1 MAADLSVNFNLLHRT
16 CKLVVLL
23 CLLHISVTVVFYI
36 RSLDNPFAFAQNQQ
50 SQYNVSQPDHFT
62 HYRPQTEPV
71 EAQVDGLTEVQQP
84 EAEPSEQQRE
94 EKLEKC
100 PETSPLLGKADF
112 LSFTTSVT
120 PQGYSQS
127 GCRCCGHDGHL
138 NASTGP
144 KEQVSTSWH
153 GLTPDT
159 MTTSQTLETVLSEPQ
174 LVTVTL
180 SGDSHRNFGHSHC
193 NSGDCHRR
201 HSYGDSHQSRS
212 NCNCNCGD
220 SHVTLVTVTV
230 TVATVRLQQM

>member
-36 RSLDNPFAFAQNQQ
+36 RSLDNPFSFAQNQQ

-71 EAQVDGLTEVQQP
+71 VVQVNGPTEVQQP
-84 EAEPSEQQRE
+84 EAEPSEQAVEPQ

-112 LSFTTSVT
+112 LSSTTLHHVT

-127 GCRCCGHDGHL
+127 GCRCCRHDGHR
-138 NASTGP
+138 NAST
-144 KEQVSTSWH
+144 V
-153 GLTPDT
+153 
-159 MTTSQTLETVLSEPQ
+159 
-174 LVTVTL
+174 
-180 SGDSHRNFGHSHC
+180 
-193 NSGDCHRR
+193 
-201 HSYGDSHQSRS
+201 
-212 NCNCNCGD
+212 
-220 SHVTLVTVTV
+220 
-230 TVATVRLQQM
+230 

>member
-71 EAQVDGLTEVQQP
+71 EAQVDGPTKVQQP

-94 EKLEKC
+94 EQGVEPQEKLEKC
-100 PETSPLLGKADF
+100 PETSPLLGKVDF
-112 LSFTTSVT
+112 LSSTTSVT

-127 GCRCCGHDGHL
+127 GCRCCRHDGHL

-144 KEQVSTSWH
+144 KDQVSTSWH
-153 GLTPDT
+153 SLTPDA
-159 MTTSQTLETVLSEPQ
+159 MTTGQTRETVPSGPQ
-174 LVTVTL
+174 LVTL
-180 SGDSHRNFGHSHC
+180 SGDGHSS
-193 NSGDCHRR
+193 SGYSY
-201 HSYGDSHQSRS
+201 HS
-212 NCNCNCGD
+212 CGD
-220 SHVTLVTVTV
+220 GQVTLVTVTV
-230 TVATVRLQQM
+230 TLVIVIVTAAMVT